1 MLFCSEISKSWTM
14 ICLVGNICHEPQHMR
29 WGCFLARVLWVCHLY
44 SHVLRDFSHLGLAQE
59 ISGFLVLIL
68 GFRCWLICYDDFQ
81 QLFWNPGFHITA
93 IYFYIKCSCQLIDKY
108 PFLFAWSF
116 VSKPMLSARFFFPIF
131 SYGFDLIISSPF
143 FKSVNE
149 WSEF

>member
-1 MLFCSEISKSWTM
+1 
-14 ICLVGNICHEPQHMR
+14 
-29 WGCFLARVLWVCHLY
+29 
-44 SHVLRDFSHLGLAQE
+44 
-59 ISGFLVLIL
+59 
-68 GFRCWLICYDDFQ
+68 
-81 QLFWNPGFHITA
+81 
-93 IYFYIKCSCQLIDKY
+93 
-108 PFLFAWSF
+108 LFAWSF